1 MNTWRAGLECV
12 LQCILQCVL
21 ECCPPV
27 CPPVCLPVCPP
38 VCPPVFPPSLAPT
51 IIKPSQSYLDSC
63 MSSLPGTSILGKFC
77 FGVFILGGGG
87 RLKPKVK
94 PSVRTP
100 FVTVRPRL
108 TKLFSTAE
116 QARLL
121 SITLSQ
127 RSPEPGLDE
136 DSDPFNQS

>member
-1 MNTWRAGLECV
+1 
-12 LQCILQCVL
+12 
-21 ECCPPV
+21 
-27 CPPVCLPVCPP
+27 
-38 VCPPVFPPSLAPT
+38 
-51 IIKPSQSYLDSC
+51 
-63 MSSLPGTSILGKFC
+63 MSSLPGTSVLENSVLVLLGE
-77 FGVFILGGGG
+77 GGGG
-87 RLKPKVK
+87 CLKPKVK